1 MFCQLGLQNKGNNET
16 CARSNMSVQCQNS
29 NDRYAQIRYAC
40 GGFRSNSV
48 TSVMA
53 IVLILLMVC
62 DVFSLSKNLMSNHG
76 LLAVHLF
83 KRMM

>member
-1 MFCQLGLQNKGNNET
+1 MKHVLGL
-16 CARSNMSVQCQNS
+16 NMSMQCQNS
-29 NDRYAQIRYAC
+29 NDRCAQIRYVC

-48 TSVMA
+48 TSLMA
-53 IVLILLMVC
+53 IVLILLIVC

-83 KRMM
+83 KIMMNYLITCRSIF